1 MRRTIKKKLF
11 FYLQE
16 IAALKV
22 VRIYLIAP
30 QVIDGEFLFLGSDD
44 YPAVEVSLLTQ
55 ILGCEVKEAESWTS
69 QQCVDISKH
78 PEEKYILDLK
88 PLEKKFEKNILDFEI
103 KRKAIDSV
111 KMYFN
116 QKIWGFWSMLSQ
128 KKNSTENI
136 EWSGLVNNDTAKLR
150 NYFQIKIAGMSN

>member
-1 MRRTIKKKLF
+1 MANFSFSDQMII
-11 FYLQE
+11 QQ
-16 IAALKV
+16 LKF
-22 VRIYLIAP
+22 P
-30 QVIDGEFLFLGSDD
+30 
-44 YPAVEVSLLTQ
+44 SLHRSL
-55 ILGCEVKEAESWTS
+55 VKEAESWTS

-128 KKNSTENI
+128 KKKFYWKHRMIGSC
-136 EWSGLVNNDTAKLR
+136 
-150 NYFQIKIAGMSN
+150 

>member
-16 IAALKV
+16 IAALEV
-22 VRIYLIAP
+22 VRIYLIAL

-128 KKNSTENI
+128 KINSTENI
-136 EWSGLVNNDTAKLR
+136 EWSGLVNNGTAKLR
-150 NYFQIKIAGMSN
+150 NYFQIKVAGMSN

>member
-1 MRRTIKKKLF
+1 MANFSFSDQMNIQQLKFPSLHRSLDVRSRK
-11 FYLQE
+11 
-16 IAALKV
+16 LKV
-22 VRIYLIAP
+22 EQA
-30 QVIDGEFLFLGSDD
+30 
-44 YPAVEVSLLTQ
+44 
-55 ILGCEVKEAESWTS
+55 
-69 QQCVDISKH
+69 
-78 PEEKYILDLK
+78 EKYILDLK

-150 NYFQIKIAGMSN
+150 NFFQIKVAGMSN

>member
-1 MRRTIKKKLF
+1 M
-11 FYLQE
+11 
-16 IAALKV
+16 
-22 VRIYLIAP
+22 YLIAL

-150 NYFQIKIAGMSN
+150 NYFQIKVAGTSN